1 MRALIR
7 ELLEIQIGYQCR
19 DNSEISQ
26 EGTYHL
32 IQAKDVDSELGHDLV
47 VPSLDLIKPARN
59 PAPYIVEN
67 GDLLFLARG
76 RRRSATLVEGLPSDR
91 PSIAMY
97 YFFIL
102 RPKSNSI
109 NPGFVAWIINQG
121 PAKDYLANVA
131 GGTTIPFVTKQAFSA
146 LEIDLPG
153 LEVQEYIS
161 RMYRLSMREMQLLR
175 HLEQKRMELVRSAC
189 LELYGQSGRE

>member
-1 MRALIR
+1 MRAPIR
-7 ELLEIQIGYQCR
+7 ELMEIQIGYQCR

-26 EGTYHL
+26 EGTHYL
-32 IQAKDVDSELGHDLV
+32 VQAKDVDSELGYDLV
-47 VPSLDLIKPARN
+47 APSLNLIKPARN
-59 PAPYIVEN
+59 PAPYIVGN

-76 RRRSATLVEGLPSDR
+76 RRRSATLIEGLPPDR

-102 RPKSNSI
+102 RPKSNLI

-121 PAKDYLANVA
+121 PAKDYLASVA

-161 RMYRLSMREMQLLR
+161 RMYRLSMREMRLLR
-175 HLEQKRMELVRSAC
+175 HLEQNRMELVRSAC
-189 LELYGQSGRE
+189 LELYGQSERE